1 MRPLVRVARR
11 VRALQRIAILAALAL
26 TAFGQATHAASLK
39 GAPAPFDKGGVKIA
53 LVNYLS
59 TGDFFQAYE
68 AGAQKQAKALGID
81 LRIYEGRQDAAEQRE
96 QIQQAISLGVS
107 AIIVN
112 HGLPESLRDVV
123 QRALD
128 KGIKVVAFDVDL
140 NNPKVPQI
148 EQSDRDLATLLLDR
162 AVKDNGD
169 AFAAGYVYVAGFAPL
184 DRRDA
189 VWRSFKDA
197 HPKVQEKARWGT
209 VDNPIAQ
216 SVANQAAAAYRAHPD
231 IRVVFAPYDE
241 FARGAKLAADE
252 AKLSSKIRIYSAD
265 ISTADIEAIRAPDSA
280 WVATAATNPAVVG
293 AVSVRAAAL
302 LVAGQNPGSRIAV
315 KPALITH
322 DDLVKNDIHTV
333 AELGA
338 KFPAFR
344 DSDAAKA
351 SWIPVGD

>member
-1 MRPLVRVARR
+1 MRSLFRHTSSAARI
-11 VRALQRIAILAALAL
+11 VGALAL
-26 TAFGQATHAASLK
+26 LSATVLAGLTAHAAPLK

-112 HGLPESLRDVV
+112 HGLPESLKDVV

-140 NNPKVPQI
+140 GNPKIPQI
-148 EQSDRDLATLLLDR
+148 EQSDHDLAALLLDQ

-169 AFAAGYVYVAGFAPL
+169 AFSAGYVYVAGFAPL

-189 VWRSFKDA
+189 VWRDFKSA

-265 ISTADIEAIRAPDSA
+265 ISTADIEAIRAPNSA

-293 AVSVRAAAL
+293 AVSVRSAAL
-302 LVAGQNPGSRIAV
+302 LVAGQDPGHRIVV
-315 KPALITH
+315 KPTLITR
-322 DDLVKNDIHTV
+322 DDLVNNNIRTI

-344 DSDAAKA
+344 TSDAATA
-351 SWIPVGD
+351 SWIPTLD

>member
-1 MRPLVRVARR
+1 MRSWFRR
-11 VRALQRIAILAALAL
+11 KSWIGRIGGVLALASAAALA
-26 TAFGQATHAASLK
+26 APGAHAGPLK
-39 GAPAPFDKGGVKIA
+39 GAPAPFDKGGVRIA

-96 QIQQAISLGVS
+96 QIQQAISLGVA
-107 AIIVN
+107 AIIIN
-112 HGLPESLRDVV
+112 HGLPESLKDVV

-140 NNPKVPQI
+140 GHPKVPQI
-148 EQSDRDLATLLLDR
+148 EQSDRDLAALLLDQ

-189 VWRSFKDA
+189 VWRDFKRA
-197 HPKVQEKARWGT
+197 HPKVVEKARWGT

-252 AKLSSKIRIYSAD
+252 AKLSSKVRIYSAD
-265 ISTADIEAIRAPDSA
+265 ISTADIDAIRAPNSA

-302 LVAGQNPGSRIAV
+302 LVAGQDPGRRIVV
-315 KPALITH
+315 KPVLVTR
-322 DDLVKNDIHTV
+322 DDLVKHDIRTI

-344 DSDAAKA
+344 ASDAATA
-351 SWIPVGD
+351 AWIPAAD